1 MPRVHT
7 RTKSTR
13 GRPTF
18 PCRACSEPIK
28 PGEKFYTWKKR
39 YGGTSYMHVSH
50 GFPKP
55 SMLSNRKTAVIEDA
69 TGDFPSTVEST
80 DEISEALNAIAEI
93 ARDVGGEYEASA
105 DNMPESLQQGYQAE
119 AMREV
124 AQELETW
131 ADDLESW
138 EPEQDEPDENDYQE
152 TDQDAFDQARKAW
165 EDSEPPDDGSQRRQ
179 DWEADEPEEDEFQ
192 ITDTEAHSDAVAE
205 WLDQELSNAQDKL
218 GEMPEYQG

>member
-13 GRPTF
+13 GRPEF
-18 PCRACSEPIK
+18 PCRSCSEPIK
-28 PGEKFYTWKKR
+28 PGEQFYTWKKR
-39 YGGTSYMHVSH
+39 YGGTSYMHTSH

-69 TGDFPSTVEST
+69 IQDFPSQVEST
-80 DEISEALNAIAEI
+80 DEISEALQGIADM
-93 ARDVGGEYEASA
+93 ARDVGAEYEESA

-124 AQELETW
+124 AQELEAW

-138 EPEQDEPDENDYQE
+138 EP
-152 TDQDAFDQARKAW
+152 DQDQPT
-165 EDSEPPDDGSQRRQ
+165 EDDL
-179 DWEADEPEEDEFQ
+179 PEDVLEDE
-192 ITDTEAHSDAVAE
+192 DADKEQELADLVSM
-205 WLDQELSNAQDKL
+205 WLDDELSNAQDKL
-218 GEMPEYQG
+218 GELPEYQG

>member
-39 YGGTSYMHVSH
+39 YGGTSYMHTSH

-55 SMLSNRKTAVIEDA
+55 SMLSNRKTAVIEDM
-69 TGDFPSTVEST
+69 TQDFPSSVEST
-80 DEISEALNAIAEI
+80 DEISEALQAIAET
-93 ARDVGGEYEASA
+93 ARDVGQEYEDSA

-138 EPEQDEPDENDYQE
+138 EPENDSPDEDDYQE
-152 TDQDAFDQARKAW
+152 TDQEAYQAAI
-165 EDSEPPDDGSQRRQ
+165 Q
-179 DWEADEPEEDEFQ
+179 DWQAQEPETGTEAHDEWEQDEPEENDYQ
-192 ITDTEAHSDAVAE
+192 VVDTEAHEDAVAT
-205 WLDQELSNAQDKL
+205 WLDDELSNAQDKL

>member
-13 GRPTF
+13 GRPEF

-28 PGEKFYTWKKR
+28 PGEQFYTWKKR
-39 YGGTSYMHVSH
+39 YGGTSYMHTSH

-55 SMLSNRKTAVIEDA
+55 SMLSNRKTAVIEDM
-69 TGDFPSTVEST
+69 TQDFPQQVESVE
-80 DEISEALNAIAEI
+80 EISDALSAIAET
-93 ARDVGGEYEASA
+93 ARDVGSEYEESA

-124 AQELETW
+124 AQELESW
-131 ADDLESW
+131 ADELESW
-138 EPEQDEPDENDYQE
+138 EPENEEPTEDEARDELQDELE
-152 TDQDAFDQARKAW
+152 A
-165 EDSEPPDDGSQRRQ
+165 
-179 DWEADEPEEDEFQ
+179 EADYEEGDEPSEDDIQTRLSEKR
-192 ITDTEAHSDAVAE
+192 DE
-205 WLDQELSNAQDKL
+205 WLSTELDNAQDKL